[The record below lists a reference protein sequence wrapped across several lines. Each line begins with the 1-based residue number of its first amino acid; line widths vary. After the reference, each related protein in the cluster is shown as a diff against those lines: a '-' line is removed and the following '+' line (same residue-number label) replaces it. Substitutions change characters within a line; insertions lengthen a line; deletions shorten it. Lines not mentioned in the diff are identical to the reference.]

1 MNKKIMVLFFSLLFC
16 LGSSV
21 FAASNPYSSK
31 GPYGVNCT
39 WYTWKKVNEKTGL
52 SLPAWGNAKTW
63 YTSAEKAGYSV
74 GKTPKKNSIIVWN
87 ITSYGHVGYVERV
100 NGNDVYVWDSD
111 SKCIDE
117 SDKDYIAC
125 MEASVCEETDKAC
138 KQNAKLTACKF
149 DASEDVIGYIY
160 LDNAP
165 KTTTVKKTTIATTTT
180 TTKMKSDNN
189 YLSSLSVNVGI
200 INFDKDVL
208 EYTLEVENN
217 IDRVNIEA
225 LPVDKSSVVTG
236 IGEFSLV
243 VGVNDFK
250 VNVISESDKTREYI
264 IHINRKE
271 FEEKNIIIVKK
282 KNDKVLILLAVV
294 AGILLIIVFAVL
306 IKTIINKIKKCLA

>member
-1 MNKKIMVLFFSLLFC
+1 MNRKVILLLCSLFFC
-16 LGSSV
+16 LNMNV
-21 FAASNPYSSK
+21 YAASNPYSSK

-87 ITSYGHVGYVERV
+87 ITSYGHVGYVEHV
-100 NGNDVYVWDSD
+100 SGNDVYVWDSD

-125 MEASVCEETDKAC
+125 MEASVSEETDKAC
-138 KQNAKLTACKF
+138 RQSAKLTACKF
-149 DASEDVIGYIY
+149 DSSEDVIGYIY
-160 LDNAP
+160 LDNVP
-165 KTTTVKKTTIATTTT
+165 KTTTVRKTTITTTT
-180 TTKMKSDNN
+180 ITTKMKSDNN
-189 YLSSLSVNVGI
+189 YLSSLSVNVAT

-217 IDRVNIEA
+217 IDGINIEA
-225 LPVDKSSVVTG
+225 LPADKSSIVTG
-236 IGEFSLV
+236 IGEFPLV

-250 VNVISESDKTREYI
+250 VNVISESDKTRVYI

-271 FEEKNIIIVKK
+271 LEENNIIIAKR

-294 AGILLIIVFAVL
+294 AGILLIIVFAFL
-306 IKTIINKIKKCLA
+306 IKKRKR